1 MQSLRVLGVICVL
14 FIAITTVTA
23 LNNSNDELTSDALIM
38 EDEIEPVMIQ
48 LRRGTR
54 STSNNNDEENVSL
67 LEVSKRKKVRRGWG
81 ISRAARNA
89 KQVQQRLPA
98 PRLTGAASTLTR
110 ANVRCVLCQFIVQKI
125 QKELIPAA
133 APADAAAESFLEI
146 TTGSTVSA
154 SASAI
159 VAADASADAEIALE
173 ATYPNQQGNPT
184 AFDNG
189 PDQSRQ
195 FRHDPIL
202 SKRPLEARFMQTNNR
217 QRLSANAH
225 KEYLALYTQVYAS
238 FEGLCSKKMPLA
250 YLPYCNDMLQ
260 SYRFFAQGL
269 SYGDRAEQICM
280 NGNFCDHRAYVRTI
294 THNAYQREP
303 GDA

>member
-1 MQSLRVLGVICVL
+1 MDSVIH
-14 FIAITTVTA
+14 
-23 LNNSNDELTSDALIM
+23 
-38 EDEIEPVMIQ
+38 
-48 LRRGTR
+48 LRRNGRKTM
-54 STSNNNDEENVSL
+54 SVADYDEDSSL
-67 LEVSKRKKVRRGWG
+67 LEIESTRPRKIRRGWG
-81 ISRAARNA
+81 ISRAARQA

-125 QKELIPAA
+125 QKELIPA
-133 APADAAAESFLEI
+133 PAGDSASLLEVGSEAAAII
-146 TTGSTVSA
+146 T
-154 SASAI
+154 
-159 VAADASADAEIALE
+159 ADASADAEIALE
-173 ATYPNQQGNPT
+173 STYPNQQGTPT
-184 AFDNG
+184 VFEHG
-189 PDQSRQ
+189 PDPSRQ
-195 FRHDPIL
+195 YRHDPVL
-202 SKRPLEARFMQTNNR
+202 SKRPLEARFMQTATR

-225 KEYLALYTQVYAS
+225 KEYLELYTQVYAS

-269 SYGDRAEQICM
+269 SYGDRPEQICM